1 MATHDHTARARLPV
15 PAGSTH
21 TLPPDTLTG
30 SASALPPEL
39 VFTREDLA
47 LAAYALTRLR
57 IDHEQ
62 CLHART
68 QGFPH
73 KSLEWPLSA
82 SVAIAVATAIQC
94 LERLVD
100 GSGEALRV
108 NA

>member
-21 TLPPDTLTG
+21 TPPPDTLTA
-30 SASALPPEL
+30 SASALPPSL

-68 QGFPH
+68 EGLSH
-73 KSLEWPLSA
+73 KSLEWPLPA
-82 SVAIAVATAIQC
+82 AVAIAVATAIQC

-100 GSGEALRV
+100 GHGEALRV

>member
-1 MATHDHTARARLPV
+1 MATHDPTARARLPV

-21 TLPPDTLTG
+21 TPPPDTPMG
-30 SASALPPEL
+30 SASAPIPSL

-62 CLHART
+62 CLHARAE
-68 QGFPH
+68 GLPR

-94 LERLVD
+94 FERLVD
-100 GSGEALRV
+100 GHREASRV

>member
-21 TLPPDTLTG
+21 TPPPDTLKG
-30 SASALPPEL
+30 SASAPPPEL

-62 CLHART
+62 CLNARA

-100 GSGEALRV
+100 GSGEASRV